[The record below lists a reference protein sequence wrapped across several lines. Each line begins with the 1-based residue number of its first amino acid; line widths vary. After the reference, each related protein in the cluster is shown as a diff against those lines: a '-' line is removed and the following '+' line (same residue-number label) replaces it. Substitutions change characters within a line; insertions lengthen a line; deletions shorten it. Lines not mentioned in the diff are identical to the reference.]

1 MNLWHLLK
9 IRGCPKILKLYNDG
23 ALMKN
28 KKVIA
33 FIVLIIVV
41 VLWGLAPVA
50 SKAVFD
56 NDAYSPGL
64 LIALRGF
71 CSIIAMAIFINKG
84 FKKINK
90 SYWICIPA
98 GVILAAAYIFQF
110 VGLKYTVPS
119 KNTFLEN
126 ISCITIPIFMFIFI
140 REKPTWY
147 SIVSALICVVGSLFL
162 VGNGFDFMHFFKEG
176 SLLGDGLSAIGGL
189 FFGLDIAFTKVFCKD
204 KDPLI
209 YVFLQLCVLT
219 VVASIY
225 AFVFEGAVFHTL
237 SYSLD
242 WLPILEVV
250 FLGVVCTAVCWV
262 ARAWAMKWIDAVTV
276 SLLVPLS
283 AVVASTCSIAFGM
296 ENFTL
301 NLLIGGLIILLSIA
315 ISTIFDYRKECHQDK
330 NIENNENNESA
341 NKEEVILDEPNQG

>member
-1 MNLWHLLK
+1 
-9 IRGCPKILKLYNDG
+9 
-23 ALMKN
+23 MKN
-28 KKVIA
+28 KRIVA
-33 FIVLIIVV
+33 FIVLLGVV
-41 VLWGLAPVA
+41 ILWGMAPVA
-50 SKAVFD
+50 SKAIFD
-56 NDAYSPGL
+56 AEPPAYSPGM
-64 LIALRGF
+64 LIALRGLF
-71 CSIIAMAIFINKG
+71 SIVAMAIFINKG

-98 GVILAAAYIFQF
+98 GLILAAAYIFQF

-126 ISCITIPIFMFIFI
+126 ISCITIPIFMFIFV

-162 VGNGFDFMHFFKEG
+162 VGNGFDFLHFFKSG
-176 SLLGDGLSAIGGL
+176 NILGDGLSAIGGL

-219 VVASIY
+219 VVSFIY
-225 AFVFEGAVFHTL
+225 TFAFEGAMFHEMHFTI
-237 SYSLD
+237 D
-242 WLPILEVV
+242 WLPVLEVV

-262 ARAWAMKWIDAVTV
+262 ARAWVMKSIDAVTV
-276 SLLVPLS
+276 SVLVPLS
-283 AVVASTCSIAFGM
+283 AVVASVLSIAFKM
-296 ENFTL
+296 EEFTW

-315 ISTIFDYRKECHQDK
+315 VSTIFDYRKGCKSTATD
-330 NIENNENNESA
+330 NNENNV
-341 NKEEVILDEPNQG
+341 EEVPQNEPSES